1 MAGGGSRSGRGG
13 ELGQEAALYKAA
25 NSYQVALPCLG
36 SPVCHLLF
44 LLCLAYVTQ
53 DKSPSSSAR
62 GMVAPSSED

>member
-1 MAGGGSRSGRGG
+1 MASGGSRSGRGG
-13 ELGQEAALYKAA
+13 DLGQEAA
-25 NSYQVALPCLG
+25 NSYQVTRPCPG

-53 DKSPSSSAR
+53 DKLPSSSAR